1 MCEVSEDEVYQRSW
15 FYTKPFTHK
24 RKINQAN
31 LIVFSNISTFQV
43 CQQCKLKTFCTR
55 AFDVPNADLK
65 SETLDVTRVLYAFA
79 LNASP
84 ITESQVSYPVGV
96 IKSVCHL
103 LDEIVKVSA
112 YPKEPGPPKLKLQ
125 MDVKPKVSEKDEIDS
140 RNPNRRP
147 GDWTCS
153 E

>member
-1 MCEVSEDEVYQRSW
+1 
-15 FYTKPFTHK
+15 
-24 RKINQAN
+24 
-31 LIVFSNISTFQV
+31 
-43 CQQCKLKTFCTR
+43 LKTFCTR

-84 ITESQVSYPVGV
+84 IAESQVSYPIGV
-96 IKSVCHL
+96 TKSVCHL

-112 YPKEPGPPKLKLQ
+112 YPKEPGIPKP
-125 MDVKPKVSEKDEIDS
+125 KPQLAVMSKVSEKDEIDD